1 MYNDAV
7 NIAGIQYVLLD
18 KSSLVNT
25 CHLSSVL
32 KVGFFFFF
40 CFCFLVLFYK
50 WQMQALAE
58 SDIFFS
64 WLLRANWK
72 FVSSP
77 SLIKNS
83 K

>member
-1 MYNDAV
+1 MYNGAV

-40 CFCFLVLFYK
+40 LFLFSCFVL
-50 WQMQALAE
+50 QM
-58 SDIFFS
+58 
-64 WLLRANWK
+64 ANAD
-72 FVSSP
+72 FGRE
-77 SLIKNS
+77 
-83 K
+83 

>member
-32 KVGFFFFF
+32 KVGFFFFSVFVFLF
-40 CFCFLVLFYK
+40 CFTNGKCRL
-50 WQMQALAE
+50 WQRVT
-58 SDIFFS
+58 FFFPGS
-64 WLLRANWK
+64 Y
-72 FVSSP
+72 VPIGSS
-77 SLIKNS
+77 
-83 K
+83 